1 MRNELEP
8 VGTTW
13 DELKQA
19 ETCQWNLKRNG
30 ARNGLTQTY
39 TDTKKIHRRVL
50 CVQYYCPMEYN
61 ITRSILRVQSNIYDG
76 ALKKFLKKV
85 PSQILVLILNR
96 PLITNSYCPT
106 EIHFRCWQCF
116 PYMALLYVHSKNL
129 NRKTKINSNEN
140 KARVQLVR
148 QYSKI
153 LTIRKFWAKSY
164 LNSVLLSAS
173 KSFQM
178 LLMILEI
185 PLIKAESC

>member
-1 MRNELEP
+1 
-8 VGTTW
+8 
-13 DELKQA
+13 
-19 ETCQWNLKRNG
+19 
-30 ARNGLTQTY
+30 
-39 TDTKKIHRRVL
+39 
-50 CVQYYCPMEYN
+50 
-61 ITRSILRVQSNIYDG
+61 
-76 ALKKFLKKV
+76 
-85 PSQILVLILNR
+85 
-96 PLITNSYCPT
+96 
-106 EIHFRCWQCF
+106 
-116 PYMALLYVHSKNL
+116 MALLYVHSKNL

-153 LTIRKFWAKSY
+153 LTIRKFWAESY